1 MGKYGP
7 NLTWMLHCKLC
18 FFHSQPGFCPNYGG
32 TIRRSLA
39 LKQILIRILLQST
52 KHSSH
57 SMRMLCVAALLCV
70 FMANTFLE
78 VRISHI
84 ILLTRGRNC
93 RTSRGHSR
101 FLQGRKSHTPFQL
114 MRLHRLMFSSNFTG
128 VNPCFG
134 GCLLSGRSLL
144 VSYLSRLVYSFECG
158 HCDSQCVG
166 ERFSS
171 CMHDYRACAS
181 ASIASGGEKLNHF

>member
-1 MGKYGP
+1 MLLSLATGILSKLWWHNPPQPSSQANINSYTSAIHETQYP
-7 NLTWMLHCKLC
+7 FNEDALHCSFVMC
-18 FFHSQPGFCPNYGG
+18 
-32 TIRRSLA
+32 
-39 LKQILIRILLQST
+39 
-52 KHSSH
+52 
-57 SMRMLCVAALLCV
+57 

-181 ASIASGGEKLNHF
+181 ASILSGGSEARS